1 MQVVALPDRTP
12 TEKRVMIRLT
22 VEADC
27 VTLLRRAV
35 VATCGES
42 VELLR
47 TQAVPHSSEVRVW
60 LVLAKSA
67 ATGAMDL
74 ILKTAPYGEIG
85 SVTAI

>member
-1 MQVVALPDRTP
+1 
-12 TEKRVMIRLT
+12 MIRLT
-22 VEADC
+22 VEADW

-35 VATCGES
+35 VSACGES

-47 TQAVPHSSEVRVW
+47 TQTIPHSSEVRVW

-67 ATGAMDL
+67 AAGAMDL